1 MITKKISKKVL
12 AGLLALSLVVP
23 FIPAVDTEKTTAQA
37 ATKEVVLEKSPG
49 NPIAGFDAAGKRVYG
64 GDPSVLVDGDT
75 VYLYVGHDVS
85 TGSAYDMPEWLCYSS
100 KDMKTWKYE
109 SVIMK
114 ADNKSSI
121 KWASTSN
128 SAWAGQVMKYKN
140 KYYFYYCTW
149 AKTEVDN
156 DKQCIG
162 VAVSDSPTGPFKDK
176 GSPLVKGSVT
186 EPQSSNWNDID
197 PTAWIEKDA
206 KGVEHRYLA
215 WGNNKYYIC
224 ELNEDMVSVKD
235 QNKDGKITCGTST
248 ASADILD
255 KTEGLPSFTEAPWL
269 YRRQDAKGN
278 YYGKYYMFYAYG
290 WREQMAYATTDDLMN
305 GKWDFGSVIMTPT
318 ATSNTN
324 HMAVFDFKG
333 KTYFV
338 YHNGSLPGRSGFRRV
353 ACVTELHFNADGSV
367 KPMEETATGLTGK
380 TTTIYTNSGQPLSH
394 KKFTN
399 SSSDIAYPYAK
410 VKVGAGLS
418 SAAADRKWVL
428 TAGKAD
434 PSKGSYVSIQSENKP
449 GLYLTVNS
457 ARSVTLAQ
465 DADAAAMTAKKQTF
479 RSVQGLSDSK
489 GVSFESVYKP
499 GYYLTI
505 VNGTLTVTKGSDK
518 VAATFYTSLDASDK
532 SLRSIGVTM
541 SKNEFFAGS
550 KVTAKRATVRA
561 FYANGITKKVTKF
574 TSNAAK
580 IKTKKTGTKTLK
592 ITYKEGGISK
602 TTTVPVVI
610 RKRPAKVKKLKA
622 ASRAKKSVGLKWKKS
637 AGASGYEISYGKKKK
652 KRSYYQTVKSTKC
665 KVRDLKRRTAYY
677 FHVRSYTTLN
687 GKKSYSKYTTVRAKT
702 K

>member
-1 MITKKISKKVL
+1 MIKKKIM

-23 FIPAVDTEKTTAQA
+23 FIPAVDTEKTAVKA
-37 ATKEVVLEKSPG
+37 AAKEVVLEKSPG
-49 NPIAGFDAAGKRVYG
+49 NPIAGFDAAGKKTYG

-75 VYLYVGHDVS
+75 VYLYVGHDVA
-85 TGSAYDMPEWLCYSS
+85 TGSDYDMPEWLCYSS

-121 KWASTSN
+121 QWASTDY
-128 SAWAGQVMKYKN
+128 SAWAGQVVKYKN

-149 AKTEVDN
+149 AKKEIDN

-176 GSPLVKGSVT
+176 GTPLVKGSVT
-186 EPQSSNWNDID
+186 EPETSTFNDID

-248 ASADILD
+248 ASADIID
-255 KTEGLPSFTEAPWL
+255 RTEGLQAFTEAPWL
-269 YRRQDAKGN
+269 YRRQDARGN

-290 WREQMAYATTDDLMN
+290 WREQMAYATTDNLMS
-305 GKWDFGSVIMTPT
+305 GKWDFGSVIMKPT

-338 YHNGSLPGRSGFRRV
+338 YHNGSLPGGSGFRRV

-367 KPMEETATGLTGK
+367 KPMEETAIGLTGK

-399 SSSDIAYPYAK
+399 SSSDIAYPYSK

-457 ARSVTLAQ
+457 TKSATLAQ
-465 DADAAAMTAKKQTF
+465 DADASAATAKKQTF
-479 RSVQGLSDSK
+479 RSIQGLSDSR

-505 VNGTLTVTKGSDK
+505 VNGTLTVTKGSDA
-518 VAATFYTSLDASDK
+518 VAATFYTSLDSSDR

-541 SKNEFFAGS
+541 ARNEFFAGS
-550 KVTAKRATVRA
+550 KVSAGRATVRA
-561 FYANGITKKVTKF
+561 FYANGITKKITKF

-610 RKRPAKVKKLKA
+610 RKKPAKVRKLKV
-622 ASRAKKSVGLKWKKS
+622 ASRAKKSVRLKWKKS
-637 AGASGYEISYGKKKK
+637 SGASGYEISYGKKKK
-652 KRSYYQTVKSTKC
+652 KHSYYRTVKSAKC
-665 KVRDLKRRTAYY
+665 TVEGLKKKTAYY

-687 GKKSYSKYTTVRAKT
+687 GKKSYSKYTTVRGKT

>member
-1 MITKKISKKVL
+1 
-12 AGLLALSLVVP
+12 
-23 FIPAVDTEKTTAQA
+23 
-37 ATKEVVLEKSPG
+37 
-49 NPIAGFDAAGKRVYG
+49 
-64 GDPSVLVDGDT
+64 
-75 VYLYVGHDVS
+75 
-85 TGSAYDMPEWLCYSS
+85 
-100 KDMKTWKYE
+100 
-109 SVIMK
+109 
-114 ADNKSSI
+114 
-121 KWASTSN
+121 
-128 SAWAGQVMKYKN
+128 
-140 KYYFYYCTW
+140 
-149 AKTEVDN
+149 
-156 DKQCIG
+156 
-162 VAVSDSPTGPFKDK
+162 
-176 GSPLVKGSVT
+176 
-186 EPQSSNWNDID
+186 
-197 PTAWIEKDA
+197 
-206 KGVEHRYLA
+206 
-215 WGNNKYYIC
+215 
-224 ELNEDMVSVKD
+224 
-235 QNKDGKITCGTST
+235 
-248 ASADILD
+248 
-255 KTEGLPSFTEAPWL
+255 
-269 YRRQDAKGN
+269 
-278 YYGKYYMFYAYG
+278 
-290 WREQMAYATTDDLMN
+290 
-305 GKWDFGSVIMTPT
+305 
-318 ATSNTN
+318 
-324 HMAVFDFKG
+324 MAVFDFKG

-338 YHNGSLPGRSGFRRV
+338 YHNGSLPGGSGFRRV

-367 KPMEETATGLTGK
+367 KPMEETAAGLTGK

-465 DADAAAMTAKKQTF
+465 DADAAAVTAKKQTF

-665 KVRDLKRRTAYY
+665 KVSDLKRRTAYY